1 MTQIKAASTIQELK
15 KRADVDQPAESG
27 GEVDVY
33 KFRSIFSQENFYT
46 FHRILESEKLDL
58 FLLTETWHT
67 QSTPTTLLNRNYN
80 ILLCNNDERRGDG
93 AALEHKSDLIVSPL
107 FPEFHTRNLLPAR
120 LSSQTID
127 LIILLMTYFPPDFRH
142 AV

>member
-1 MTQIKAASTIQELK
+1 MTQIKTASTIQELK
-15 KRADVDQPAESG
+15 KRADVDQPTESG

-93 AALEHKSDLIVSPL
+93 VNTMCRFLSWGRKFGKKLLSQVVAFHDLYCFVVII
-107 FPEFHTRNLLPAR
+107 R
-120 LSSQTID
+120 LS
-127 LIILLMTYFPPDFRH
+127 FNKRN
-142 AV
+142 

>member
-46 FHRILESEKLDL
+46 FHRIRIRKTRSI
-58 FLLTETWHT
+58 
-67 QSTPTTLLNRNYN
+67 PPNRN
-80 ILLCNNDERRGDG
+80 L
-93 AALEHKSDLIVSPL
+93 A
-107 FPEFHTRNLLPAR
+107 HTIHSNYIA
-120 LSSQTID
+120 
-127 LIILLMTYFPPDFRH
+127 
-142 AV
+142 